1 MAPEVRERRLCVRIV
16 VVLVVVLV
24 VDLPSAGRG
33 II

>member
-1 MAPEVRERRLCVRIV
+1 MAPDVRDRRLSVRIV
-16 VVLVVVLV
+16 LVLV